1 MNAAP
6 SRPAPTPRLPVDWAS
21 VHARATA
28 LTAAEKSAV
37 SAESILRRRARE
49 LARPIAVGQTLSVQA
64 ECICFRLGAETY
76 AVASEYAR
84 EVHPLRGLVP
94 LPGVP
99 PFVRGL
105 INLRSQIHPVV
116 DLLRLWGQGEEGD
129 GRHVLLVECN
139 GIYFGLLASEIVG
152 VRPLATASLRPLES
166 ASAKLNSQ
174 HVKGVAPD
182 FILLDLPGLLPD
194 VTVNETS

>member
-1 MNAAP
+1 MAPPP
-6 SRPAPTPRLPVDWAS
+6 SRLSSAPRAPVDWAG

-28 LTAAEKSAV
+28 LATAEKSAV
-37 SAESILRRRARE
+37 SAETILRRRARE
-49 LARPIAVGQTLSVQA
+49 LARPTSVGQLLSTQA

-99 PFVRGL
+99 SFVRGL

-116 DLLRLWGQGEEGD
+116 DLLRLWGHGEESD

-139 GIYFGLLASEIVG
+139 GIYFGLLAGEIVG
-152 VRPLATASLRPLES
+152 VRPLASASLRPLEPG
-166 ASAKLNSQ
+166 SAKVNGH

-182 FILLDLPGLLPD
+182 FILLDLPAVLPD